1 MRPVVLALHMMLLS
15 TGAYAQTAPA
25 ALSHSGGSEAEAAPT
40 QRMVVFA
47 LTEKKL
53 IGADGRVLGDIDGVV
68 VSPAQK
74 KQYLVVSRGGFLG
87 YLRTEYAVPI
97 NELVVEGSQIVAKS
111 LTETQ
116 LESGTSFDEADPTYK
131 PVPVSQT
138 VNIPER
144 R

>member
-1 MRPVVLALHMMLLS
+1 MRSLVLALHVMLLS

-25 ALSHSGGSEAEAAPT
+25 ALSHSGRSEAERGPT

-47 LTEKKL
+47 LAEKKL
-53 IGADGRVLGDIDGVV
+53 VGADGRVLGDIDGVV
-68 VSPAQK
+68 VSRVQK
-74 KQYLVVSRGGFLG
+74 KQYVVVSRGGLLG
-87 YLRTEYAVPI
+87 YLRTEYAVPLG
-97 NELVVEGSQIVAKS
+97 ELVLEGDQIIAKS
-111 LTETQ
+111 LTEGQ
-116 LESGTSFDEADPTYK
+116 LESGTPFDEADPTYK